1 MSEANMP
8 LTREQKQNAIEDL
21 KEKINKQK
29 SIVFVDFS
37 GINSKQNFELRDKLK
52 EAGCLFKVVKKTLL
66 KIAFEKCKIPFW
78 QKMKEDI
85 PGQIA
90 LIFGFE
96 EENESPKITYE
107 FLKENKNLKILGGLF
122 ENNFKDTEEVIT
134 LAKLP
139 SRQELLGKLTGT
151 ISAPISN
158 FVSVLRGN
166 IKGLITVLTKVKT

>member
-1 MSEANMP
+1 MP
-8 LTREQKQNAIEDL
+8 LTRKQKQNAIEDL

-37 GINSKQNFELRDKLK
+37 GINSKQDFDLRGKLK
-52 EAGCLFKVVKKTLL
+52 KAGCLFKVVKKTLL
-66 KIAFEKCKIPFW
+66 KITFDKCKIPFC

-96 EENESPKITYE
+96 EGNESPKITYE
-107 FLKENKNLKILGGLF
+107 FSKKNKNLKILGGFF
-122 ENNFKDTEEVIT
+122 ENNFKNAEEVII

-151 ISAPISN
+151 ISAPLSN
-158 FVSVLRGN
+158 FVNVLRGN
-166 IKGLITVLTKVKT
+166 MKGLIYVLTKIKT